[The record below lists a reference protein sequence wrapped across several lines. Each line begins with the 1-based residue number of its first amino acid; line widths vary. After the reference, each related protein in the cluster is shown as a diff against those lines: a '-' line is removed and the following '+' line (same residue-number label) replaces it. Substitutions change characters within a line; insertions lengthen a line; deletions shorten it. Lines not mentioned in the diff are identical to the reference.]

1 MTRDDAVLLL
11 LRRLEAENRFYKR
24 ALAAGL
30 GVALLACLAAAV
42 EHSAPQ
48 DKKPTPPGAIQD
60 ILRTRRLEIAD
71 ARGAVV
77 AVLQAAEEKEEPGWL
92 SDFHDNGRRKWRAQ
106 VANNRYE
113 GQFTAWWPNG
123 LEQEKGTYLKGR
135 KHGLFTTYHQNGQPH
150 QIGAYSDGLRTGIWT
165 EWHDNGQK
173 KAEGVYDDDRKTDT
187 WKTWHANGKPA
198 SVATYK
204 ADCIHGTF
212 ESWFDNGQRKWLCEY
227 RDNVLIGAYRSW
239 HANGQAE
246 SEGTFDEHGRRS
258 GEWKFWKKDRTVDE
272 QRSGRYENNK
282 RVQ

>member
-30 GVALLACLAAAV
+30 GLALLACLAATI
-42 EHSAPQ
+42 ERSTPQ
-48 DKKPTPPGAIQD
+48 DPKQAAPGAIQD

-92 SDFHDNGRRKWRAQ
+92 TDFHANGRRKWRAQ
-106 VANNRYE
+106 IANNRYE
-113 GQFTAWWPNG
+113 GQYTAWWPNG
-123 LEQEKGTYLKGR
+123 LEQEKGTYLKGK
-135 KHGLFTTYHQNGQPH
+135 KHGLFTTFHQNGQPH
-150 QIGAYSDGLRTGIWT
+150 ENGAYSDGLRTGIWT

-187 WKTWHANGKPA
+187 WKAWHQNGKPA
-198 SVATYK
+198 SVATYRQ
-204 ADCIHGTF
+204 DRLHGAY
-212 ESWFDNGQRKWLCEY
+212 ESWYDSGQRRQLGEW
-227 RDNVLIGAYRSW
+227 RDGVQTGTYRSW
-239 HANGQAE
+239 HQTGQVE
-246 SEGTFDEHGRRS
+246 SEGSYDEHGRRS
-258 GEWKFWKKDRTVDE
+258 GDWKFWKKDGAADE